1 MQNCCIKWEEVK
13 ITPTQLKKIVKDT
26 KEFLSGHPRKSLDEL
41 AEDKRNVI
49 IPDVRCQSWLV
60 NLSKFYAEMLRL
72 KRKAEAKIGILA
84 TGLNTYICT
93 QPIDGCETAC
103 VGGGELMFY
112 MPFVLSLKSDEVAF
126 VYGHELYHTYQNIP
140 ERMIAHIY
148 RTRKGELLPRAGN
161 GTISYREPTADSIMK
176 WYRNHHMLINMAADY
191 EDNYILQRVKL
202 VDEDFLTGGDK
213 ANPRFCYREE
223 YGKIPFE
230 KIYDEIEKQKAINRT
245 TEKKFKP
252 KKKDISDGPTILED
266 PHDGPTQPLP
276 PNGTDVPDKDNPLS
290 DIDNDKNGANGEGK
304 DQNQE
309 GQESKEGGKSGKDGD
324 QNQEG
329 MSSKEG
335 GEPGKDGDKGQ
346 EGMSSK
352 EGGEP
357 GKDGDNGQEGM
368 PGKDDGMSGKE
379 GGIPGKD
386 GDKDQEGIPGK
397 EGGMPSEEGSEPGK
411 DGDKDQEGI
420 PGKEGGEPGKEGE
433 PGSDINDAGGAGGD
447 TSNNRADAD
456 AGGDSSGK
464 AGSDNDMESAR
475 NLAKAID
482 EWTRRRTGVT
492 DWNGG
497 YFSGTITGSM
507 SSQQIERV
515 MRRISKVI
523 NTSATSKIVGVIAKA
538 CDTIVTGT
546 SKNGHWGAK
555 GHLWKKEVRPYNKES
570 KTDAHINLIYMFDNS
585 GSMGAPLICSLIDC
599 LTAVWREYEEVVE
612 KVVLIPMRSGFSK
625 SDRANTDVIIVRNI
639 NKMSSAKMAISM
651 VAGSDDMESFGTACA
666 ILRDP
671 KIIDPSEYNVFLN
684 MGDRAWADKNSVDN
698 VCSII
703 SNYCKQSGFDIHDM
717 FVSVLT
723 QLHTS
728 RSTVHSALD
737 SIFDK
742 WKVNT
747 IPMGFE
753 DIS

>member
-1 MQNCCIKWEEVK
+1 MQNCCIKWEDVK

-26 KEFLSGHPRKSLDEL
+26 KEFLSGNPRKSLDEL
-41 AEDKRNVI
+41 AEDKRNII

-60 NLSKFYAEMLRL
+60 NLSKFYSEMLRL
-72 KRKAEAKIGILA
+72 KRKAETKIGILA

-112 MPFVLSLKSDEVAF
+112 MPFILSLKSDEVAF

-148 RTRKGELLPRAGN
+148 RTRKEELLPRAKN
-161 GTISYREPTADSIMK
+161 GIPYSEPTADSIMK
-176 WYRNHHMLINMAADY
+176 WYRDHHTLINMAADY

-213 ANPRFCYREE
+213 AMPRFCYREE

-230 KIYDEIEKQKAINRT
+230 KIYDKIEKQKAINRD

-252 KKKDISDGPTILED
+252 KKKDISDGPVILED

-276 PNGTDVPDKDNPLS
+276 PNGTDVPDNDDPFS
-290 DIDNDKNGANGEGK
+290 DIDDDKNSANGEGK

-309 GQESKEGGKSGKDGD
+309 GQEGQEGREGDKSGKDGD
-324 QNQEG
+324 KSHEG
-329 MSSKEG
+329 MSGKEG
-335 GEPGKDGDKGQ
+335 GEPGKDGDK
-346 EGMSSK
+346 S
-352 EGGEP
+352 
-357 GKDGDNGQEGM
+357 QEGM
-368 PGKDDGMSGKE
+368 PGK
-379 GGIPGKD
+379 
-386 GDKDQEGIPGK
+386 
-397 EGGMPSEEGSEPGK
+397 EGGMS
-411 DGDKDQEGI
+411 D
-420 PGKEGGEPGKEGE
+420 KEGE
-433 PGSDINDAGGAGGD
+433 PSGDSNDTGSAGGD
-447 TSNNRADAD
+447 TSNRADAD

-464 AGSDNDMESAR
+464 SGSDNDMESAR

-507 SSQQIERV
+507 SSQQIERA

-523 NTSATSKIVGVIAKA
+523 NTNATSKIVGVIAKA

-612 KVVLIPMRSGFSK
+612 KVVIIPMRSGFSK

-639 NKMSSAKMAISM
+639 NKMSSAKAAISV
-651 VAGSDDMESFGTACA
+651 VAGSDDNESFGTACA

-684 MGDRAWADKNSVDN
+684 MGDRSWADGKSVDN
-698 VCSII
+698 VCNII

-723 QLHTS
+723 QL
-728 RSTVHSALD
+728 RSPRNTVRSALD

-747 IPMGFE
+747 IPMGIE

>member
-140 ERMIAHIY
+140 ERMITHIY
-148 RTRKGELLPRAGN
+148 RTRKSELLPRAGN

-276 PNGTDVPDKDNPLS
+276 PNGTDVPDKDDPLS

-309 GQESKEGGKSGKDGD
+309 GQESKEGGRSGKDGD

-335 GEPGKDGDKGQ
+335 GEPGKDGDKGH
-346 EGMSSK
+346 EGV
-352 EGGEP
+352 
-357 GKDGDNGQEGM
+357 
-368 PGKDDGMSGKE
+368 
-379 GGIPGKD
+379 
-386 GDKDQEGIPGK
+386 
-397 EGGMPSEEGSEPGK
+397 PS
-411 DGDKDQEGI
+411 
-420 PGKEGGEPGKEGE
+420 KEGGEPGKEGE
-433 PGSDINDAGGAGGD
+433 PGGDINDAGSAGGD

-684 MGDRAWADKNSVDN
+684 MGDRSWADGKSVDN

-747 IPMGFE
+747 IPMGLE

>member
-1 MQNCCIKWEEVK
+1 MQNCCIKWEDVK

-26 KEFLSGHPRKSLDEL
+26 KEFLSGNPRKSLDEL

-60 NLSKFYAEMLRL
+60 NPSKFYSEMLRL
-72 KRKAEAKIGILA
+72 KRKAESKIGILA

-112 MPFVLSLKSDEVAF
+112 MPFILSLKSDEVAF

-140 ERMIAHIY
+140 ERMITHIY
-148 RTRKGELLPRAGN
+148 RTRKGELLPRVEN
-161 GTISYREPTADSIMK
+161 DIRYREPTADSIMK
-176 WYRNHHMLINMAADY
+176 WYRDHHMLINMAADY

-213 ANPRFCYREE
+213 ANPRFCYKEE

-230 KIYDEIEKQKAINRT
+230 KIYDEIEKQEAINRV
-245 TEKKFKP
+245 TEKKFEP

-276 PNGTDVPDKDNPLS
+276 PNGTDVPDNDEPFS
-290 DIDNDKNGANGEGK
+290 DIDNDKNSANGEGK

-309 GQESKEGGKSGKDGD
+309 GQEGQEGKEGGKSGKDGD
-324 QNQEG
+324 EGQEG
-329 MSSKEG
+329 MPGKEGGMSGKEG

-346 EGMSSK
+346 EGMPSK

-357 GKDGDNGQEGM
+357 GKGGDKGQEGV
-368 PGKDDGMSGKE
+368 PSKE
-379 GGIPGKD
+379 GG
-386 GDKDQEGIPGK
+386 E
-397 EGGMPSEEGSEPGK
+397 PSKEGSEPG
-411 DGDKDQEGI
+411 G
-420 PGKEGGEPGKEGE
+420 
-433 PGSDINDAGGAGGD
+433 DINDAGSIGGD

-523 NTSATSKIVGVIAKA
+523 NTSATSKITGVIAKA

-546 SKNGHWGAK
+546 SKNGHWGAR

-585 GSMGAPLICSLIDC
+585 GSMGAPLICSLVDC

-612 KVVLIPMRSGFSK
+612 KVVIIPMRRGFSK
-625 SDRANTDVIIVRNI
+625 RDRANTDVIIVRNI
-639 NKMSSAKMAISM
+639 NKMSSAKMAIST
-651 VAGSDDMESFGTACA
+651 VAGTDDDESFGTACA

-684 MGDRAWADKNSVDN
+684 MGDRAWVDKKSVDN

-728 RSTVHSALD
+728 RSEIHSALD
-737 SIFDK
+737 PIFDK

-753 DIS
+753 DVS

>member
-1 MQNCCIKWEEVK
+1 MQNCCIKWEEAK
-13 ITPTQLKKIVKDT
+13 ITSTQLKKIVKDT
-26 KEFLSGHPRKSLDEL
+26 KEFLSGNPRKSLDEL
-41 AEDKRNVI
+41 AEDKRNII

-60 NLSKFYAEMLRL
+60 NLSKFYSEMLRL

-112 MPFVLSLKSDEVAF
+112 MPFILSLKSDEVAF

-140 ERMIAHIY
+140 ERMITHIY
-148 RTRKGELLPRAGN
+148 RTRKSELLPRAGN
-161 GTISYREPTADSIMK
+161 GAISYREPTADSVMK

-266 PHDGPTQPLP
+266 PHGGPTQPLP
-276 PNGTDVPDKDNPLS
+276 PNGTNAPNKDNPLS

-324 QNQEG
+324 
-329 MSSKEG
+329 
-335 GEPGKDGDKGQ
+335 KGQ

-357 GKDGDNGQEGM
+357 
-368 PGKDDGMSGKE
+368 S
-379 GGIPGKD
+379 KD
-386 GDKDQEGIPGK
+386 GDKGQESQEGIPGK
-397 EGGMPSEEGSEPGK
+397 EGGMPSEEGGEPGK
-411 DGDKDQEGI
+411 DGDKGQEGV
-420 PGKEGGEPGKEGE
+420 PSKEGGEPGKEGE
-433 PGSDINDAGGAGGD
+433 PGGDINDAGSAGGD
-447 TSNNRADAD
+447 TGNRADAD

-464 AGSDNDMESAR
+464 SGSDNDMESAR

-523 NTSATSKIVGVIAKA
+523 HTGATSKIVGVIA
-538 CDTIVTGT
+538 
-546 SKNGHWGAK
+546 
-555 GHLWKKEVRPYNKES
+555 
-570 KTDAHINLIYMFDNS
+570 
-585 GSMGAPLICSLIDC
+585 
-599 LTAVWREYEEVVE
+599 
-612 KVVLIPMRSGFSK
+612 
-625 SDRANTDVIIVRNI
+625 RA
-639 NKMSSAKMAISM
+639 
-651 VAGSDDMESFGTACA
+651 
-666 ILRDP
+666 
-671 KIIDPSEYNVFLN
+671 
-684 MGDRAWADKNSVDN
+684 
-698 VCSII
+698 
-703 SNYCKQSGFDIHDM
+703 
-717 FVSVLT
+717 
-723 QLHTS
+723 
-728 RSTVHSALD
+728 
-737 SIFDK
+737 
-742 WKVNT
+742 
-747 IPMGFE
+747 
-753 DIS
+753 

>member
-1 MQNCCIKWEEVK
+1 MQNCCIKWEDVK

-26 KEFLSGHPRKSLDEL
+26 KEFLSGNPRKSLDEF
-41 AEDKRNVI
+41 AEDKRNII

-60 NLSKFYAEMLRL
+60 NLSKFYSEMLRL

-112 MPFVLSLKSDEVAF
+112 MPFILSLKSDEVAF

-140 ERMIAHIY
+140 ERMIDHIY
-148 RTRKGELLPRAGN
+148 RTRKRELLPIAKN
-161 GTISYREPTADSIMK
+161 GLPYNEPTADSIVK

-245 TEKKFKP
+245 TEKKFNP

-276 PNGTDVPDKDNPLS
+276 PNGTDVPDNDDPFS
-290 DIDNDKNGANGEGK
+290 DIDGDKNGANGEGK

-309 GQESKEGGKSGKDGD
+309 GQEGKEGGKSGKDGD
-324 QNQEG
+324 KGQEG
-329 MSSKEG
+329 MPGKEGGMSGKEG

-346 EGMSSK
+346 EGMS
-352 EGGEP
+352 
-357 GKDGDNGQEGM
+357 
-368 PGKDDGMSGKE
+368 
-379 GGIPGKD
+379 
-386 GDKDQEGIPGK
+386 
-397 EGGMPSEEGSEPGK
+397 
-411 DGDKDQEGI
+411 
-420 PGKEGGEPGKEGE
+420 GKEGGEPGG
-433 PGSDINDAGGAGGD
+433 DINDVGNAGGD
-447 TSNNRADAD
+447 TSNRADAD

-464 AGSDNDMESAR
+464 SGGDNDMESAR

-482 EWTRRRTGVT
+482 EWARRRTGVT
-492 DWNGG
+492 DWDGG

-523 NTSATSKIVGVIAKA
+523 NTSSTSKITGVIAKA

-555 GHLWKKEVRPYNKES
+555 GHLWKKEVRPYNKER

-612 KVVLIPMRSGFSK
+612 KVVLIPMRRRFNSG
-625 SDRANTDVIIVRNI
+625 DRANTDVIIVRNI
-639 NKMSSAKMAISM
+639 NKMPSAKAAISI
-651 VAGSDDMESFGTACA
+651 VAGSDDSESFGTACA

-684 MGDRAWADKNSVDN
+684 MGDRAWADRESVDN

-753 DIS
+753 DVSIT

>member
-112 MPFVLSLKSDEVAF
+112 MPFILSLKSDEVAF

-148 RTRKGELLPRAGN
+148 RTRKRELLPRAGN
-161 GTISYREPTADSIMK
+161 GTISHSEPTADSIMK
-176 WYRNHHMLINMAADY
+176 WYRDHHTLINMAADY

-213 ANPRFCYREE
+213 AMPRFCYREE

-230 KIYDEIEKQKAINRT
+230 KIYDEIEKQKAINRV

-335 GEPGKDGDKGQ
+335 GEPGKDGDKGH
-346 EGMSSK
+346 EGV
-352 EGGEP
+352 
-357 GKDGDNGQEGM
+357 
-368 PGKDDGMSGKE
+368 
-379 GGIPGKD
+379 
-386 GDKDQEGIPGK
+386 
-397 EGGMPSEEGSEPGK
+397 PS
-411 DGDKDQEGI
+411 
-420 PGKEGGEPGKEGE
+420 KEGGEPGKEGE
-433 PGSDINDAGGAGGD
+433 PGGDINDAGSAGGD

-497 YFSGTITGSM
+497 YFSGTITGNM

-684 MGDRAWADKNSVDN
+684 MGDRAWADKTSVDN

>member
-1 MQNCCIKWEEVK
+1 MQNCCIKWEDVK

-26 KEFLSGHPRKSLDEL
+26 KEFLSGNPRKSLDEL
-41 AEDKRNVI
+41 AEDKRNII

-60 NLSKFYAEMLRL
+60 NLSKFYSEMLRL
-72 KRKAEAKIGILA
+72 KRKAETKIGILA

-93 QPIDGCETAC
+93 QPIGGCETAC

-112 MPFVLSLKSDEVAF
+112 MPFILSLKSDEVAF

-148 RTRKGELLPRAGN
+148 RTRKRELLPSAKN
-161 GTISYREPTADSIMK
+161 GISYREPTADSIMK
-176 WYRNHHMLINMAADY
+176 WYRDHHTLINMAADY

-213 ANPRFCYREE
+213 AKPRFCYREE

-230 KIYDEIEKQKAINRT
+230 KIYDEIESQKAINRV

-252 KKKDISDGPTILED
+252 KKKDISDGPVILED
-266 PHDGPTQPLP
+266 PHDGPTSPLP
-276 PNGTDVPDKDNPLS
+276 PNGTDTPDNDNPFS
-290 DIDNDKNGANGEGK
+290 DIDDDKNSANGEGK

-309 GQESKEGGKSGKDGD
+309 GQEGQEGMPGKEGSKSGKEGD
-324 QNQEG
+324 KGQEG
-329 MSSKEG
+329 MPGKEG
-335 GEPGKDGDKGQ
+335 GEPGKDSDKSQEGIPGKEGGESGKDGDKGQ
-346 EGMSSK
+346 EGMPGKDGDKSGK

-357 GKDGDNGQEGM
+357 
-368 PGKDDGMSGKE
+368 S
-379 GGIPGKD
+379 KD
-386 GDKDQEGIPGK
+386 GDKDQEGIP
-397 EGGMPSEEGSEPGK
+397 S
-411 DGDKDQEGI
+411 
-420 PGKEGGEPGKEGE
+420 KEGGEPGKEGE
-433 PGSDINDAGGAGGD
+433 PGDSNDVGSAGGD
-447 TSNNRADAD
+447 TSNRADAD

-464 AGSDNDMESAR
+464 PGSDNDIESAR

-555 GHLWKKEVRPYNKES
+555 GHLWKKEVRPYNKEH
-570 KTDAHINLIYMFDNS
+570 KTDARINLIYMFDNS

-612 KVVLIPMRSGFSK
+612 KVVLIPMRSEFSK

-639 NKMSSAKMAISM
+639 NKMSSAKAAIST
-651 VAGSDDMESFGTACA
+651 VAGSDDNESFGTACA

-684 MGDRAWADKNSVDN
+684 MGDRAWADGKSVDN
-698 VCSII
+698 ICSTI

-723 QLHTS
+723 QLHS
-728 RSTVHSALD
+728 PRSTVHSALD
-737 SIFDK
+737 PIFDK

-747 IPMGFE
+747 IPMGLE

>member
-1 MQNCCIKWEEVK
+1 MQNCCIKWEEAK

-93 QPIDGCETAC
+93 QPINGCETAC

-112 MPFVLSLKSDEVAF
+112 MPFILSLKSDEVAF

-140 ERMIAHIY
+140 ERMITHIY
-148 RTRKGELLPRAGN
+148 RTRKSELLSRAEN
-161 GTISYREPTADSIMK
+161 GMISYREPTAASITK
-176 WYRNHHMLINMAADY
+176 WYRDHHMLINMAADY

-276 PNGTDVPDKDNPLS
+276 PNGTEVPDKDNPSS
-290 DIDNDKNGANGEGK
+290 DIDNDKNGTNGEGK

-324 QNQEG
+324 KGQEG
-329 MSSKEG
+329 MPGKEG
-335 GEPGKDGDKGQ
+335 GEPGKDGDQNQ
-346 EGMSSK
+346 ES
-352 EGGEP
+352 
-357 GKDGDNGQEGM
+357 QEGM
-368 PGKDDGMSGKE
+368 PGEE
-379 GGIPGKD
+379 GG
-386 GDKDQEGIPGK
+386 EPGK
-397 EGGMPSEEGSEPGK
+397 EGGMPSEEGGKPGK
-411 DGDKDQEGI
+411 DGDKGQEGVPSKEGGK
-420 PGKEGGEPGKEGE
+420 PGKEGGEPGG
-433 PGSDINDAGGAGGD
+433 DINDAGSVGGD

-570 KTDAHINLIYMFDNS
+570 KTDARINLIYMFDNS

-599 LTAVWREYEEVVE
+599 LTAVWREYEDVVE

-639 NKMSSAKMAISM
+639 NKMPSAKAAISM

-728 RSTVHSALD
+728 RREVHSALD
-737 SIFDK
+737 SVFDK

-753 DIS
+753 DVS

>member
-140 ERMIAHIY
+140 ERMITHIY
-148 RTRKGELLPRAGN
+148 RTRKSELLPRAGN

-276 PNGTDVPDKDNPLS
+276 PNGTDVPDKDDPLS

-309 GQESKEGGKSGKDGD
+309 GQESKEGGRSGKDGD

-335 GEPGKDGDKGQ
+335 GEPGK
-346 EGMSSK
+346 
-352 EGGEP
+352 
-357 GKDGDNGQEGM
+357 
-368 PGKDDGMSGKE
+368 
-379 GGIPGKD
+379 
-386 GDKDQEGIPGK
+386 
-397 EGGMPSEEGSEPGK
+397 
-411 DGDKDQEGI
+411 
-420 PGKEGGEPGKEGE
+420 EGE
-433 PGSDINDAGGAGGD
+433 PGGDINDAGSAGGD

-612 KVVLIPMRSGFSK
+612 KVVIIPMRSGFSK

-684 MGDRAWADKNSVDN
+684 MGDRSWADGKSVDN

-747 IPMGFE
+747 IPMGLE

>member
-140 ERMIAHIY
+140 ERMITHIY
-148 RTRKGELLPRAGN
+148 RTRKSELLPRAGN

-176 WYRNHHMLINMAADY
+176 WYRDHHMLINIAADY

-213 ANPRFCYREE
+213 ANPRFCYRED

-335 GEPGKDGDKGQ
+335 GEPGK
-346 EGMSSK
+346 
-352 EGGEP
+352 
-357 GKDGDNGQEGM
+357 
-368 PGKDDGMSGKE
+368 
-379 GGIPGKD
+379 
-386 GDKDQEGIPGK
+386 
-397 EGGMPSEEGSEPGK
+397 
-411 DGDKDQEGI
+411 
-420 PGKEGGEPGKEGE
+420 EGE
-433 PGSDINDAGGAGGD
+433 PGGDINDAGSAGGD

-482 EWTRRRTGVT
+482 ERTRRRTGVT

-684 MGDRAWADKNSVDN
+684 MGDRAWADKTSVDN

>member
-1 MQNCCIKWEEVK
+1 MQNCCIKWEDVK

-26 KEFLSGHPRKSLDEL
+26 KEFLSGNPRKSLDEL
-41 AEDKRNVI
+41 AEDKRNII

-60 NLSKFYAEMLRL
+60 NLSKFYSEMLRL
-72 KRKAEAKIGILA
+72 KRKAETKIGILA

-112 MPFVLSLKSDEVAF
+112 MPFILSLKSDEVAF

-148 RTRKGELLPRAGN
+148 RTRKEELLPRAKN
-161 GTISYREPTADSIMK
+161 GIPYSEPTADSIMK
-176 WYRNHHMLINMAADY
+176 WYRDHHTLINMAADY

-213 ANPRFCYREE
+213 AMPRFCYREE

-230 KIYDEIEKQKAINRT
+230 KIYDKIEKQKAINRD

-252 KKKDISDGPTILED
+252 KKKDISDGPVILED
-266 PHDGPTQPLP
+266 PHDGPTPPLP
-276 PNGTDVPDKDNPLS
+276 PNGTDVPDNDDPFS
-290 DIDNDKNGANGEGK
+290 DIDDDKNSANGEGK

-309 GQESKEGGKSGKDGD
+309 GQEGQEGREGDKSGKDGD
-324 QNQEG
+324 KSHEG
-329 MSSKEG
+329 MSGKEG
-335 GEPGKDGDKGQ
+335 GEPGKDGDK
-346 EGMSSK
+346 S
-352 EGGEP
+352 
-357 GKDGDNGQEGM
+357 QEGM
-368 PGKDDGMSGKE
+368 PGK
-379 GGIPGKD
+379 
-386 GDKDQEGIPGK
+386 
-397 EGGMPSEEGSEPGK
+397 EGGMS
-411 DGDKDQEGI
+411 D
-420 PGKEGGEPGKEGE
+420 KEGE
-433 PGSDINDAGGAGGD
+433 PSGDSNDTGSAGGD
-447 TSNNRADAD
+447 TSNRADAD

-464 AGSDNDMESAR
+464 SGSDNDMESAR

-612 KVVLIPMRSGFSK
+612 KVVIIPMRSGFSK

-639 NKMSSAKMAISM
+639 NKMSSAKAAISV
-651 VAGSDDMESFGTACA
+651 VAGSDDNESFGTACA

-684 MGDRAWADKNSVDN
+684 MGDRSWADGKSVDN
-698 VCSII
+698 VCNII

-723 QLHTS
+723 QL
-728 RSTVHSALD
+728 RSPRNTVRSALD

-747 IPMGFE
+747 IPMGIE

>member
-1 MQNCCIKWEEVK
+1 MQNCCIKWEDAK
-13 ITPTQLKKIVKDT
+13 ITPAQLKKIVKDT
-26 KEFLSGHPRKSLDEL
+26 KEFLSGNPRKSLDEL

-112 MPFVLSLKSDEVAF
+112 MPFILSLKSDEVAF

-140 ERMIAHIY
+140 ERMITHIY
-148 RTRKGELLPRAGN
+148 RTRKSELLPRVEN
-161 GTISYREPTADSIMK
+161 GAISHREPTADSIMK
-176 WYRNHHMLINMAADY
+176 WYRDHHMLINMAADY

-266 PHDGPTQPLP
+266 PHDGPTQSLP
-276 PNGTDVPDKDNPLS
+276 PNSTDVPDNDDPFS
-290 DIDNDKNGANGEGK
+290 DIDDDKNGANGEGK

-309 GQESKEGGKSGKDGD
+309 GQEGKEGGKSGKDGD
-324 QNQEG
+324 E
-329 MSSKEG
+329 
-335 GEPGKDGDKGQ
+335 GQ
-346 EGMSSK
+346 EGM
-352 EGGEP
+352 
-357 GKDGDNGQEGM
+357 
-368 PGKDDGMSGKE
+368 
-379 GGIPGKD
+379 
-386 GDKDQEGIPGK
+386 
-397 EGGMPSEEGSEPGK
+397 
-411 DGDKDQEGI
+411 

-433 PGSDINDAGGAGGD
+433 PGGDINDAGSAGGD

-523 NTSATSKIVGVIAKA
+523 NTGATSKIVGVIAKA

-570 KTDAHINLIYMFDNS
+570 KTDARINLIYMFDNS

-612 KVVLIPMRSGFSK
+612 KVVLIPMRRGFSK
-625 SDRANTDVIIVRNI
+625 RDRANTDVIIVRNI
-639 NKMSSAKMAISM
+639 NKISSAKMAIST
-651 VAGSDDMESFGTACA
+651 VAGTDDDESFGTACA

-684 MGDRAWADKNSVDN
+684 MGDRAWADKKSVDN

-728 RSTVHSALD
+728 RKDVYSALD
-737 SIFDK
+737 SVFDK

-753 DIS
+753 DVS

>member
-1 MQNCCIKWEEVK
+1 MQNCCIKWEDVK

-26 KEFLSGHPRKSLDEL
+26 KEFLSGNPRKSLDEL

-60 NLSKFYAEMLRL
+60 NLSKFYSEMLRL
-72 KRKAEAKIGILA
+72 KRKAESKIGILA

-112 MPFVLSLKSDEVAF
+112 MPFILSLKSDEVAF

-140 ERMIAHIY
+140 ERMITHIY
-148 RTRKGELLPRAGN
+148 RTRKGELLPRVEN
-161 GTISYREPTADSIMK
+161 DIRYREPTADSIMK

-230 KIYDEIEKQKAINRT
+230 KIYDEIEKQEAINRA
-245 TEKKFKP
+245 TEKKFEP

-266 PHDGPTQPLP
+266 PHDGSTQPLP
-276 PNGTDVPDKDNPLS
+276 PNGTDVPDNDEPFS
-290 DIDNDKNGANGEGK
+290 DIDNDKNSANGEGK

-309 GQESKEGGKSGKDGD
+309 GQEGQEGKEGGKSGKDGD
-324 QNQEG
+324 EGQEG
-329 MSSKEG
+329 MPGKEGGMSGKEG
-335 GEPGKDGDKGQ
+335 GEPGKDGGKGQ
-346 EGMSSK
+346 EGVLS
-352 EGGEP
+352 
-357 GKDGDNGQEGM
+357 
-368 PGKDDGMSGKE
+368 
-379 GGIPGKD
+379 
-386 GDKDQEGIPGK
+386 
-397 EGGMPSEEGSEPGK
+397 
-411 DGDKDQEGI
+411 
-420 PGKEGGEPGKEGE
+420 KEGGEPGKEGGE
-433 PGSDINDAGGAGGD
+433 PGGDINDAGSTGGD
-447 TSNNRADAD
+447 TGNRADAD

-482 EWTRRRTGVT
+482 EWARRRTGVT

-515 MRRISKVI
+515 MRRISKAI
-523 NTSATSKIVGVIAKA
+523 NTSATSKITGVIAKA

-546 SKNGHWGAK
+546 SKNGHWGAR

-570 KTDAHINLIYMFDNS
+570 KTDARINLIYMFDNS

-612 KVVLIPMRSGFSK
+612 KVVIIPMRRGFSNR
-625 SDRANTDVIIVRNI
+625 DRANTDVIIVRNI
-639 NKMSSAKMAISM
+639 NKMSSAKMAIST
-651 VAGSDDMESFGTACA
+651 VAGTDDDESFGTACA

-684 MGDRAWADKNSVDN
+684 MGDRAWVDKKSVDN

-723 QLHTS
+723 QLRTS
-728 RSTVHSALD
+728 RREVHSALD
-737 SIFDK
+737 SVFDK
-742 WKVNT
+742 WRVNT
-747 IPMGFE
+747 IPMGLE
-753 DIS
+753 DVS

>member
-140 ERMIAHIY
+140 ERMITHIY
-148 RTRKGELLPRAGN
+148 RTRKSELLPRAGN

-176 WYRNHHMLINMAADY
+176 WYRDHHMLINIAADY

-213 ANPRFCYREE
+213 ANPRFCYRED

-335 GEPGKDGDKGQ
+335 GEPGK
-346 EGMSSK
+346 
-352 EGGEP
+352 
-357 GKDGDNGQEGM
+357 
-368 PGKDDGMSGKE
+368 
-379 GGIPGKD
+379 
-386 GDKDQEGIPGK
+386 
-397 EGGMPSEEGSEPGK
+397 
-411 DGDKDQEGI
+411 
-420 PGKEGGEPGKEGE
+420 EGE
-433 PGSDINDAGGAGGD
+433 PGGDINDAGSAGGD

-684 MGDRAWADKNSVDN
+684 MGDRAWADKTSVDN

>member
-26 KEFLSGHPRKSLDEL
+26 KEFLSGNPRKSLDEL
-41 AEDKRNVI
+41 AEDKRNII

-60 NLSKFYAEMLRL
+60 NLSKFYSEMLRL
-72 KRKAEAKIGILA
+72 KRKAETKIGILA

-93 QPIDGCETAC
+93 QPIGGCETAC

-112 MPFVLSLKSDEVAF
+112 MPFILSLKSDEVAF

-148 RTRKGELLPRAGN
+148 RTRKSELLPSAKN
-161 GTISYREPTADSIMK
+161 GISYREPTADSITK
-176 WYRNHHMLINMAADY
+176 WYREHHTLINMAADY

-213 ANPRFCYREE
+213 AMPRFCYREE

-230 KIYDEIEKQKAINRT
+230 KIYDEIEKQKAINRV

-276 PNGTDVPDKDNPLS
+276 PNGTDTPDNDNPFS
-290 DIDNDKNGANGEGK
+290 DIDDDKNSANGEGK

-309 GQESKEGGKSGKDGD
+309 GQEGKEGGKSGKEGD

-329 MSSKEG
+329 QEGKSGKEG

-346 EGMSSK
+346 EGM
-352 EGGEP
+352 P
-357 GKDGDNGQEGM
+357 GKDGDKGQEGMPGKEGGELGKDGDKGQEGM
-368 PGKDDGMSGKE
+368 PGKDGDKGQE
-379 GGIPGKD
+379 GVPGKD
-386 GDKDQEGIPGK
+386 GDKGQEGMPSK
-397 EGGMPSEEGSEPGK
+397 EGGEPS
-411 DGDKDQEGI
+411 
-420 PGKEGGEPGKEGE
+420 KEGGEPGD
-433 PGSDINDAGGAGGD
+433 SNDAGSAGGD
-447 TSNNRADAD
+447 TSNRADAD

-464 AGSDNDMESAR
+464 SGSDNDMESAR

-482 EWTRRRTGVT
+482 EWARRRTGVT

-555 GHLWKKEVRPYNKES
+555 GHLWKKEVRPYNKEH
-570 KTDAHINLIYMFDNS
+570 KTDARINLIYMFDNS

-639 NKMSSAKMAISM
+639 NKMSSAKAAISV
-651 VAGSDDMESFGTACA
+651 VAGSDDNESFGTACA

-684 MGDRAWADKNSVDN
+684 MGDRAWADGKSVDN

-723 QLHTS
+723 QLHS
-728 RSTVHSALD
+728 PRSTVHSALD
-737 SIFDK
+737 PIFDK

-747 IPMGFE
+747 IPMGLE

>member
-1 MQNCCIKWEEVK
+1 MQNCCIKWEDVK
-13 ITPTQLKKIVKDT
+13 ITPIQLKKIVKDT
-26 KEFLSGHPRKSLDEL
+26 KEFLSGNPRKSLDEL
-41 AEDKRNVI
+41 AEDKRNII

-60 NLSKFYAEMLRL
+60 NLSKFYSEMLRL
-72 KRKAEAKIGILA
+72 KRKAESKIGILA

-112 MPFVLSLKSDEVAF
+112 MPFILSLKSDEVAF

-140 ERMIAHIY
+140 ERMITHIY
-148 RTRKGELLPRAGN
+148 RTRKGELLPRVEN
-161 GTISYREPTADSIMK
+161 DIRYREPTADSIMK
-176 WYRNHHMLINMAADY
+176 WYRDHHMLINMAADY

-230 KIYDEIEKQKAINRT
+230 KIYDEIEKQEAINRA

-276 PNGTDVPDKDNPLS
+276 PNGTDVPDNDDPFS
-290 DIDNDKNGANGEGK
+290 DIDDDKNGANGEGK

-309 GQESKEGGKSGKDGD
+309 GQEGQEGKEGGKSGKDGD
-324 QNQEG
+324 EGQEGMPGKEGGMSGKDGDEGQEG
-329 MSSKEG
+329 MSGKEG
-335 GEPGKDGDKGQ
+335 GEPGKDGDEGQ
-346 EGMSSK
+346 ESMS
-352 EGGEP
+352 
-357 GKDGDNGQEGM
+357 
-368 PGKDDGMSGKE
+368 
-379 GGIPGKD
+379 
-386 GDKDQEGIPGK
+386 
-397 EGGMPSEEGSEPGK
+397 
-411 DGDKDQEGI
+411 
-420 PGKEGGEPGKEGE
+420 GKEGGEPGKEGE
-433 PGSDINDAGGAGGD
+433 PSGDINDAGSAGGD

-464 AGSDNDMESAR
+464 SGSDNDMESAR

-523 NTSATSKIVGVIAKA
+523 NTSATSKITGVIAKA

-546 SKNGHWGAK
+546 SKNGHWGAR

-570 KTDAHINLIYMFDNS
+570 KTDARINLIYMFDNS

-612 KVVLIPMRSGFSK
+612 KVVIIPMRRGFSNR
-625 SDRANTDVIIVRNI
+625 DRANTDVIIVRNI
-639 NKMSSAKMAISM
+639 NKMSSAKMAIST
-651 VAGSDDMESFGTACA
+651 VAGTDDDESFGTACA

-684 MGDRAWADKNSVDN
+684 MGDRAWVDKKSVDN

-728 RSTVHSALD
+728 RRNVYSALD

-753 DIS
+753 DVS

>member
-140 ERMIAHIY
+140 ERMITHIY
-148 RTRKGELLPRAGN
+148 RTRKSELLPRAGN

-213 ANPRFCYREE
+213 TNPRFCYREE

-230 KIYDEIEKQKAINRT
+230 KIYDEIEKQKAMNRT

-309 GQESKEGGKSGKDGD
+309 GQE
-324 QNQEG
+324 
-329 MSSKEG
+329 
-335 GEPGKDGDKGQ
+335 
-346 EGMSSK
+346 
-352 EGGEP
+352 
-357 GKDGDNGQEGM
+357 
-368 PGKDDGMSGKE
+368 GMSGKE
-379 GGIPGKD
+379 GGKSGKD

-397 EGGMPSEEGSEPGK
+397 EGGMPSEEGGEPGK
-411 DGDKDQEGI
+411 DGDKGHEGV
-420 PGKEGGEPGKEGE
+420 PSKEGGEPGKEGE
-433 PGSDINDAGGAGGD
+433 PGGDINDAGSAGGD

-684 MGDRAWADKNSVDN
+684 MGDRAWADKMSVDN

-737 SIFDK
+737 TIFDK

>member
-1 MQNCCIKWEEVK
+1 MQNCCIKWEDVK
-13 ITPTQLKKIVKDT
+13 ITPIQLKKIVKDT
-26 KEFLSGHPRKSLDEL
+26 KEFLSGNPRKSLDEL
-41 AEDKRNVI
+41 AEDKRNII

-60 NLSKFYAEMLRL
+60 NLSKFYSEMLRL
-72 KRKAEAKIGILA
+72 KRKAESKIGILA

-112 MPFVLSLKSDEVAF
+112 MPFILSLKSDEVAF

-140 ERMIAHIY
+140 ERMITHIY
-148 RTRKGELLPRAGN
+148 RTRKRELLPLAKN
-161 GTISYREPTADSIMK
+161 GLPYNEPTADSIMK
-176 WYRNHHMLINMAADY
+176 WYRNHHILINMAADY

-230 KIYDEIEKQKAINRT
+230 KIYDKIEEQKAINRV
-245 TEKKFKP
+245 TEKKYEP

-276 PNGTDVPDKDNPLS
+276 PNGTDVPDNDDPFS
-290 DIDNDKNGANGEGK
+290 DIDDDKNGANGEGK

-309 GQESKEGGKSGKDGD
+309 GQEGQEGKEGGKSGKDGD
-324 QNQEG
+324 KGQEG
-329 MSSKEG
+329 MSGKEGGMAGKEG

-346 EGMSSK
+346 EGMS
-352 EGGEP
+352 
-357 GKDGDNGQEGM
+357 
-368 PGKDDGMSGKE
+368 
-379 GGIPGKD
+379 
-386 GDKDQEGIPGK
+386 
-397 EGGMPSEEGSEPGK
+397 
-411 DGDKDQEGI
+411 
-420 PGKEGGEPGKEGE
+420 GKEGGEPGGDSNDV
-433 PGSDINDAGGAGGD
+433 GSAGGD
-447 TSNNRADAD
+447 TSNRADAD

-464 AGSDNDMESAR
+464 SGSDNDMESAR

-523 NTSATSKIVGVIAKA
+523 NTSATSKITGVIAKA

-546 SKNGHWGAK
+546 SKNGHWGAR

-612 KVVLIPMRSGFSK
+612 KVVLIPMRRRFNSG
-625 SDRANTDVIIVRNI
+625 DRANTDVIIVRNI
-639 NKMSSAKMAISM
+639 NKMSSAKAAISV
-651 VAGSDDMESFGTACA
+651 VAGSDDSESFGTACA

-684 MGDRAWADKNSVDN
+684 MGDRAWADRESVDN

-728 RSTVHSALD
+728 RREVHSALD

-753 DIS
+753 DVS

>member
-93 QPIDGCETAC
+93 QPINGCETAC

-112 MPFVLSLKSDEVAF
+112 MPFILSLKSDEVAF

-140 ERMIAHIY
+140 ERMITHIY
-148 RTRKGELLPRAGN
+148 RTRKSELLSRAEN
-161 GTISYREPTADSIMK
+161 GMISYREPTAASITK
-176 WYRNHHMLINMAADY
+176 WYRDHHMLINMAADY

-276 PNGTDVPDKDNPLS
+276 PNGTEVPDKDNPSS
-290 DIDNDKNGANGEGK
+290 DIDNDKNGTNGEGK

-324 QNQEG
+324 KGQEG
-329 MSSKEG
+329 MPGKEG
-335 GEPGKDGDKGQ
+335 GEPGKDGDQNQ
-346 EGMSSK
+346 ES
-352 EGGEP
+352 
-357 GKDGDNGQEGM
+357 QEGM
-368 PGKDDGMSGKE
+368 PGEE
-379 GGIPGKD
+379 GG
-386 GDKDQEGIPGK
+386 EPGK
-397 EGGMPSEEGSEPGK
+397 EGGMPSEEGGKPGK
-411 DGDKDQEGI
+411 DGDKGQEGVPSKEGGK
-420 PGKEGGEPGKEGE
+420 PGKEGGEPGG
-433 PGSDINDAGGAGGD
+433 DINDAGSVGGD

-570 KTDAHINLIYMFDNS
+570 KTDARINLIYMFDNS

-599 LTAVWREYEEVVE
+599 LTAVWREYEDVVE

-639 NKMSSAKMAISM
+639 SKMSSAKAAISM

-728 RSTVHSALD
+728 RREVHSALD
-737 SIFDK
+737 SVFDK

-753 DIS
+753 DVS

>member
-140 ERMIAHIY
+140 ERMITHIY
-148 RTRKGELLPRAGN
+148 RTRKSELLPRAGN

-213 ANPRFCYREE
+213 TNPRFCYREE

-230 KIYDEIEKQKAINRT
+230 KIYDEIEKQKAMNRT

-309 GQESKEGGKSGKDGD
+309 GQE
-324 QNQEG
+324 
-329 MSSKEG
+329 
-335 GEPGKDGDKGQ
+335 
-346 EGMSSK
+346 
-352 EGGEP
+352 
-357 GKDGDNGQEGM
+357 
-368 PGKDDGMSGKE
+368 GMSGKE
-379 GGIPGKD
+379 GGKSGKD

-397 EGGMPSEEGSEPGK
+397 EGGMPSEEGGEPGK
-411 DGDKDQEGI
+411 DGDKGHEGV
-420 PGKEGGEPGKEGE
+420 PSKEGGEPGKEGE
-433 PGSDINDAGGAGGD
+433 PGGDINDAGSAGGD

-684 MGDRAWADKNSVDN
+684 MGDRAWADKMSVDN

-723 QLHTS
+723 QLQS
-728 RSTVHSALD
+728 PRSTVHSALD
-737 SIFDK
+737 TIFDK

>member
-140 ERMIAHIY
+140 ERMITHIY
-148 RTRKGELLPRAGN
+148 RTRKSELLPRAGN

-213 ANPRFCYREE
+213 ANPRFCYRED

-230 KIYDEIEKQKAINRT
+230 KIYDEIEKQEAINRT

-335 GEPGKDGDKGQ
+335 GEPGK
-346 EGMSSK
+346 
-352 EGGEP
+352 
-357 GKDGDNGQEGM
+357 
-368 PGKDDGMSGKE
+368 
-379 GGIPGKD
+379 
-386 GDKDQEGIPGK
+386 
-397 EGGMPSEEGSEPGK
+397 
-411 DGDKDQEGI
+411 
-420 PGKEGGEPGKEGE
+420 EGE
-433 PGSDINDAGGAGGD
+433 PGGDINDAGSAGGD

-523 NTSATSKIVGVIAKA
+523 NTSATSKVVGVIAKA

-684 MGDRAWADKNSVDN
+684 MGDRAWADKASVDN

-717 FVSVLT
+717 FISVLT

>member
-1 MQNCCIKWEEVK
+1 MQNCCIKWEEAK
-13 ITPTQLKKIVKDT
+13 ITPAQLKKIVKDT
-26 KEFLSGHPRKSLDEL
+26 KEFLSGNPRKSLDEL

-60 NLSKFYAEMLRL
+60 NLSKFYSEMLRL

-93 QPIDGCETAC
+93 QPIGGCETAC

-140 ERMIAHIY
+140 ERMITHIY
-148 RTRKGELLPRAGN
+148 RTRKRELLPRDKN
-161 GTISYREPTADSIMK
+161 GTSYSEPTADSIMK
-176 WYRNHHMLINMAADY
+176 WYRDHHMLINMAADY

-223 YGKIPFE
+223 YGKTPFE

-324 QNQEG
+324 
-329 MSSKEG
+329 
-335 GEPGKDGDKGQ
+335 
-346 EGMSSK
+346 
-352 EGGEP
+352 
-357 GKDGDNGQEGM
+357 
-368 PGKDDGMSGKE
+368 
-379 GGIPGKD
+379 
-386 GDKDQEGIPGK
+386 KDQEGIPGK

-411 DGDKDQEGI
+411 DGDKGHEGV
-420 PGKEGGEPGKEGE
+420 PSKEGGEPGKEGE
-433 PGSDINDAGGAGGD
+433 PGGDINDAGSAGGD

-639 NKMSSAKMAISM
+639 NKMSSAKAAISM
-651 VAGSDDMESFGTACA
+651 VAGSDDNESFGTACA

-684 MGDRAWADKNSVDN
+684 MGDRAWADKISVDN

>member
-1 MQNCCIKWEEVK
+1 MQNCCIKWEEAK

-26 KEFLSGHPRKSLDEL
+26 KEFLSGNPRKSLDEL
-41 AEDKRNVI
+41 AEDKRNII

-60 NLSKFYAEMLRL
+60 NLSKFYSEMLRL

-93 QPIDGCETAC
+93 QPIGGCETAC

-148 RTRKGELLPRAGN
+148 RTRKRELLPRDKN
-161 GTISYREPTADSIMK
+161 GTSYSEPTADSIMK
-176 WYRNHHMLINMAADY
+176 WYRDHHTLINMAADY

-324 QNQEG
+324 
-329 MSSKEG
+329 
-335 GEPGKDGDKGQ
+335 
-346 EGMSSK
+346 
-352 EGGEP
+352 
-357 GKDGDNGQEGM
+357 NGQEGM
-368 PGKDDGMSGKE
+368 
-379 GGIPGKD
+379 
-386 GDKDQEGIPGK
+386 PGK

-411 DGDKDQEGI
+411 DGDKGHEGV
-420 PGKEGGEPGKEGE
+420 PSKEGGEPGKEGE
-433 PGSDINDAGGAGGD
+433 PGGDINDAGSVGDD

-464 AGSDNDMESAR
+464 SGSDNDMESAR

-555 GHLWKKEVRPYNKES
+555 GHLWKKEVRPYNKEH
-570 KTDAHINLIYMFDNS
+570 KTDARINLIYMFDNS

-639 NKMSSAKMAISM
+639 NKMSSAKAAISM
-651 VAGSDDMESFGTACA
+651 VAGSDDNESFGTACA

-684 MGDRAWADKNSVDN
+684 MGDRAWMDKKSVDN

-723 QLHTS
+723 QLHS
-728 RSTVHSALD
+728 PRSTVYSALD

>member
-13 ITPTQLKKIVKDT
+13 ITPAQLKKIVKDT
-26 KEFLSGHPRKSLDEL
+26 KEFLSGNPRKSLDEL
-41 AEDKRNVI
+41 AEDKRNII

-60 NLSKFYAEMLRL
+60 NLSKFYSEMLRL

-93 QPIDGCETAC
+93 QPIGGCETAC

-112 MPFVLSLKSDEVAF
+112 MPFILSLKSDEVAF

-148 RTRKGELLPRAGN
+148 RTRRSELLPRAKN
-161 GTISYREPTADSIMK
+161 GTSYSEPTADSIMK
-176 WYRNHHMLINMAADY
+176 WYRDHHTLINMAADY

-213 ANPRFCYREE
+213 TMPRFCYREE

-230 KIYDEIEKQKAINRT
+230 KIYDEIEKQKAINRV

-252 KKKDISDGPTILED
+252 KKKDISDGPVILED
-266 PHDGPTQPLP
+266 PHDGPTPPLP
-276 PNGTDVPDKDNPLS
+276 PNSTDVPDNDDPFS
-290 DIDNDKNGANGEGK
+290 DIDGDKNGANGEGK

-309 GQESKEGGKSGKDGD
+309 GQES
-324 QNQEG
+324 QED
-329 MSSKEG
+329 KEG

-346 EGMSSK
+346 EDMPGK

-357 GKDGDNGQEGM
+357 GKDGDKSQEGM
-368 PGKDDGMSGKE
+368 PS
-379 GGIPGKD
+379 
-386 GDKDQEGIPGK
+386 
-397 EGGMPSEEGSEPGK
+397 
-411 DGDKDQEGI
+411 
-420 PGKEGGEPGKEGE
+420 KEGGEPGKEGE
-433 PGSDINDAGGAGGD
+433 PDGDSNDTGSAGGD
-447 TSNNRADAD
+447 ISNRADAD

-464 AGSDNDMESAR
+464 SGSDNDMESAR

-523 NTSATSKIVGVIAKA
+523 NTSATSKITGVIAKA

-555 GHLWKKEVRPYNKES
+555 GHLWKKEVRPYNKEH
-570 KTDAHINLIYMFDNS
+570 KTDARINLIYMFDNS

-599 LTAVWREYEEVVE
+599 LTAVWREYEEVIE
-612 KVVLIPMRSGFSK
+612 KVVIIPMRSGFSK

-639 NKMSSAKMAISM
+639 NKMSSAKAAISV
-651 VAGSDDMESFGTACA
+651 VAGSDDNESFGTACA

-684 MGDRAWADKNSVDN
+684 MGDRAWADGKSVDN

-723 QLHTS
+723 QLHS
-728 RSTVHSALD
+728 PRSTVHSALD

-747 IPMGFE
+747 IPMGIE

>member
-1 MQNCCIKWEEVK
+1 MQNCCIKWEDVK

-26 KEFLSGHPRKSLDEL
+26 KEFLSGNPRKSLDEL
-41 AEDKRNVI
+41 AEDKRNII

-60 NLSKFYAEMLRL
+60 NLSKFYSEMLRL

-93 QPIDGCETAC
+93 QPIGGCETAC

-112 MPFVLSLKSDEVAF
+112 MPFILSLKSDEVAF

-148 RTRKGELLPRAGN
+148 RTRKSELLPIAKN
-161 GTISYREPTADSIMK
+161 GMSYSEPTADSIMK
-176 WYRNHHMLINMAADY
+176 WYRNHHTLINMAADY

-230 KIYDEIEKQKAINRT
+230 KIYDEIEKQEAINRV

-276 PNGTDVPDKDNPLS
+276 PNGTNAPDKDNPLS

-309 GQESKEGGKSGKDGD
+309 SQEGKEGGKSGKDGD
-324 QNQEG
+324 KGQEG
-329 MSSKEG
+329 MPGKEGGMSGKEGGEPGKEGGKSGKDGDKGQEGLPGKEGGMPGKEG

-346 EGMSSK
+346 EGM
-352 EGGEP
+352 
-357 GKDGDNGQEGM
+357 
-368 PGKDDGMSGKE
+368 
-379 GGIPGKD
+379 
-386 GDKDQEGIPGK
+386 
-397 EGGMPSEEGSEPGK
+397 
-411 DGDKDQEGI
+411 

-433 PGSDINDAGGAGGD
+433 PGGDSNDAGSAGGD
-447 TSNNRADAD
+447 TSNRADAD

-464 AGSDNDMESAR
+464 SGGDNDMESAR

-482 EWTRRRTGVT
+482 EWARRRTGVT

-523 NTSATSKIVGVIAKA
+523 NTGATSKIVGVIAKA
-538 CDTIVTGT
+538 CDTIVTGA

-555 GHLWKKEVRPYNKES
+555 GHLWKKEVRPYNKER
-570 KTDAHINLIYMFDNS
+570 KTDARINLIYMFDNS

-612 KVVLIPMRSGFSK
+612 KVVLIPMRSEFSK

-639 NKMSSAKMAISM
+639 NKMPSAKAAIST
-651 VAGSDDMESFGTACA
+651 VAGSDDNESFGTACA

-684 MGDRAWADKNSVDN
+684 MGDRSWADRKSVDN
-698 VCSII
+698 ICSII

-723 QLHTS
+723 QLHS
-728 RSTVHSALD
+728 PRSTVNSALD
-737 SIFDK
+737 PIFDK

-747 IPMGFE
+747 IPMGLE

>member
-13 ITPTQLKKIVKDT
+13 ITPTQLKKIIKDT
-26 KEFLSGHPRKSLDEL
+26 KEFLSGNPRKSLDEL
-41 AEDKRNVI
+41 AEDKRNII

-60 NLSKFYAEMLRL
+60 NLSKFYSEMLRL
-72 KRKAEAKIGILA
+72 KRKAETKIGILA

-112 MPFVLSLKSDEVAF
+112 MPFILSLKSDEVAF

-148 RTRKGELLPRAGN
+148 RTRKYELLPRAKN
-161 GTISYREPTADSIMK
+161 GTSHSEPTADSIMK
-176 WYRNHHMLINMAADY
+176 WYRDHHTLINMAADY

-202 VDEDFLTGGDK
+202 VDEDFLTGGNK
-213 ANPRFCYREE
+213 AMPRFCYREE

-230 KIYDEIEKQKAINRT
+230 KIYDEIEKQTAINRV

-252 KKKDISDGPTILED
+252 KKKDISDGPVILKD
-266 PHDGPTQPLP
+266 PHDGPTPPLP
-276 PNGTDVPDKDNPLS
+276 PNGTDTPDNDNPFS
-290 DIDNDKNGANGEGK
+290 DIDDDKNGTNGEGK

-309 GQESKEGGKSGKDGD
+309 GQGGQEGMPSKEGGMSGKED
-324 QNQEG
+324 
-329 MSSKEG
+329 SKS
-335 GEPGKDGDKGQ
+335 GKDGDKGQ
-346 EGMSSK
+346 EGI
-352 EGGEP
+352 
-357 GKDGDNGQEGM
+357 
-368 PGKDDGMSGKE
+368 SGKE
-379 GGIPGKD
+379 DGKSGKD
-386 GDKDQEGIPGK
+386 GDKGQEGISGK
-397 EGGMPSEEGSEPGK
+397 E
-411 DGDKDQEGI
+411 D
-420 PGKEGGEPGKEGE
+420 GEPGKEGE
-433 PGSDINDAGGAGGD
+433 PGGDSNDTDSAGGD
-447 TSNNRADAD
+447 TSNRADAD

-464 AGSDNDMESAR
+464 SGNDNDMESAR

-523 NTSATSKIVGVIAKA
+523 NTSSTSKITGVIAKA
-538 CDTIVTGT
+538 CDTIVNGT

-555 GHLWKKEVRPYNKES
+555 GHLWKKEVRPYNKEH
-570 KTDAHINLIYMFDNS
+570 KTDARINLIYMFDNS

-612 KVVLIPMRSGFSK
+612 KVVLIPMRSGFSE

-639 NKMSSAKMAISM
+639 NKMSSAKAAIST
-651 VAGSDDMESFGTACA
+651 VAGSDDNESFGTACA

-684 MGDRAWADKNSVDN
+684 MGDRAWADGKSVDN

-723 QLHTS
+723 QLHS
-728 RSTVHSALD
+728 PRSTVHSALD
-737 SIFDK
+737 TIFDK

-747 IPMGFE
+747 IPMGLE

>member
-1 MQNCCIKWEEVK
+1 MQNCCIKWEDVK

-26 KEFLSGHPRKSLDEL
+26 KEFLSGNPRKSLDEF
-41 AEDKRNVI
+41 AEDKRNII

-60 NLSKFYAEMLRL
+60 NLSKFYSEMLRL

-112 MPFVLSLKSDEVAF
+112 MPFILSLKSDEVAF

-140 ERMIAHIY
+140 ERMIDHIY
-148 RTRKGELLPRAGN
+148 RTRKRELLPIAKN
-161 GTISYREPTADSIMK
+161 GLPYNEPTADSIVK

-245 TEKKFKP
+245 TEKKFNP

-276 PNGTDVPDKDNPLS
+276 PNGTDVPDNDDPFS
-290 DIDNDKNGANGEGK
+290 DIDGDKNGANGEGK

-309 GQESKEGGKSGKDGD
+309 GQEGKEGGKSGKDGD
-324 QNQEG
+324 KGQEG
-329 MSSKEG
+329 MPGKEGGMSGKEG

-346 EGMSSK
+346 EGMSGKEGGEPGK

-357 GKDGDNGQEGM
+357 GKDGDKGQE
-368 PGKDDGMSGKE
+368 GMSGKE
-379 GGIPGKD
+379 GG
-386 GDKDQEGIPGK
+386 
-397 EGGMPSEEGSEPGK
+397 EPG
-411 DGDKDQEGI
+411 G
-420 PGKEGGEPGKEGE
+420 
-433 PGSDINDAGGAGGD
+433 DINDVGNAGGD
-447 TSNNRADAD
+447 TSNRADAD

-464 AGSDNDMESAR
+464 SGGDNDMESAR

-482 EWTRRRTGVT
+482 EWARRRTGVT
-492 DWNGG
+492 DWDGG

-523 NTSATSKIVGVIAKA
+523 NTSSTSKITGVIAKA

-555 GHLWKKEVRPYNKES
+555 GHLWKKEVRPYNKER

-612 KVVLIPMRSGFSK
+612 KVVLIPMRRRFNSG
-625 SDRANTDVIIVRNI
+625 DRANTDVIIVRNI
-639 NKMSSAKMAISM
+639 NKMPSAKAAISI
-651 VAGSDDMESFGTACA
+651 VAGSDDSESFGTACA

-684 MGDRAWADKNSVDN
+684 MGDRAWADRESVDN

-753 DIS
+753 DVSIT

>member
-1 MQNCCIKWEEVK
+1 MQNCCIKWEDVK
-13 ITPTQLKKIVKDT
+13 ITPTQLKKVVKDT
-26 KEFLSGHPRKSLDEL
+26 KEFLSGNPRKSLDEL
-41 AEDKRNVI
+41 AEDKRNII

-93 QPIDGCETAC
+93 QPIGGCETAC

-112 MPFVLSLKSDEVAF
+112 MPFILSLKSDEVAF

-140 ERMIAHIY
+140 ERMITHIY
-148 RTRKGELLPRAGN
+148 RTRKSELLPRATN
-161 GTISYREPTADSIMK
+161 GSISNREPTADSIVK
-176 WYRNHHMLINMAADY
+176 WYRDHHTLINMAADY

-213 ANPRFCYREE
+213 AMPRFCYREE

-230 KIYDEIEKQKAINRT
+230 KIYDEIEKQKAINRV

-252 KKKDISDGPTILED
+252 KKKDISDGPVIRED
-266 PHDGPTQPLP
+266 PHDGPTP
-276 PNGTDVPDKDNPLS
+276 PLS
-290 DIDNDKNGANGEGK
+290 DIDDDKNGANGEDK

-309 GQESKEGGKSGKDGD
+309 GQEGKEGSKSGKDGD
-324 QNQEG
+324 KGQEG
-329 MSSKEG
+329 IPGKEGGMSGKEGGEFGKDGDKGQEGLPGKEGGEPGKEGGESGKEGGISSKEG

-346 EGMSSK
+346 EGL
-352 EGGEP
+352 
-357 GKDGDNGQEGM
+357 
-368 PGKDDGMSGKE
+368 
-379 GGIPGKD
+379 
-386 GDKDQEGIPGK
+386 PGK
-397 EGGMPSEEGSEPGK
+397 EGSMS
-411 DGDKDQEGI
+411 
-420 PGKEGGEPGKEGE
+420 GKEGGEPGKEGE
-433 PGSDINDAGGAGGD
+433 PGGDSNDAGSVGGD
-447 TSNNRADAD
+447 TSNRADAD

-464 AGSDNDMESAR
+464 SGSDNDIESAR

-482 EWTRRRTGVT
+482 EWARRRTGVT

-507 SSQQIERV
+507 TSQQIERV

-523 NTSATSKIVGVIAKA
+523 NTSSTSKIVGAIAKA
-538 CDTIVTGT
+538 CDTIVTGA

-612 KVVLIPMRSGFSK
+612 KVVLIPMRIGFSK

-639 NKMSSAKMAISM
+639 NKMSSAKAAISA
-651 VAGSDDMESFGTACA
+651 VAGSDDMESFNTACA

-684 MGDRAWADKNSVDN
+684 MGDRAWADGKSVDN

-723 QLHTS
+723 QLHS
-728 RSTVHSALD
+728 PRSTVHSALD
-737 SIFDK
+737 PIFDK

-747 IPMGFE
+747 IPMGLE

>member
-1 MQNCCIKWEEVK
+1 MQNCCIKWEEAK

-112 MPFVLSLKSDEVAF
+112 MPFILSLKSDEVAF

-140 ERMIAHIY
+140 ERMITHIY
-148 RTRKGELLPRAGN
+148 RTRKSELLPRAGN

-276 PNGTDVPDKDNPLS
+276 PNGTNAPDKDNPLS

-309 GQESKEGGKSGKDGD
+309 GQES
-324 QNQEG
+324 

-346 EGMSSK
+346 EGMPSK
-352 EGGEP
+352 
-357 GKDGDNGQEGM
+357 D
-368 PGKDDGMSGKE
+368 
-379 GGIPGKD
+379 
-386 GDKDQEGIPGK
+386 
-397 EGGMPSEEGSEPGK
+397 
-411 DGDKDQEGI
+411 
-420 PGKEGGEPGKEGE
+420 GGEPGKEGE
-433 PGSDINDAGGAGGD
+433 PGGDINDAGSAGGD
-447 TSNNRADAD
+447 TSNRADAD

-464 AGSDNDMESAR
+464 SGSDNDMESAR

-612 KVVLIPMRSGFSK
+612 QAVLIPMRIGFSK

-684 MGDRAWADKNSVDN
+684 MGDRAWADRESVDN

-728 RSTVHSALD
+728 RREAHSGLD

>member
-26 KEFLSGHPRKSLDEL
+26 KEFLSGNPRKSLDEL
-41 AEDKRNVI
+41 AEDKRNII

-60 NLSKFYAEMLRL
+60 NLSKFYSEMLRL

-148 RTRKGELLPRAGN
+148 RTRKSELLPRAGN
-161 GTISYREPTADSIMK
+161 STISYSEPTADSIMK

-346 EGMSSK
+346 EGMPSK

-357 GKDGDNGQEGM
+357 GEEGDNGQEGM

-379 GGIPGKD
+379 G
-386 GDKDQEGIPGK
+386 
-397 EGGMPSEEGSEPGK
+397 EPG
-411 DGDKDQEGI
+411 G
-420 PGKEGGEPGKEGE
+420 
-433 PGSDINDAGGAGGD
+433 DINDAGSAGGD

-523 NTSATSKIVGVIAKA
+523 NTSATSKVVGVIAKA

-639 NKMSSAKMAISM
+639 NKMSSAKAAISM
-651 VAGSDDMESFGTACA
+651 VAGSDDNESFGTACA

-684 MGDRAWADKNSVDN
+684 MGDRAWMDKASVDN

-717 FVSVLT
+717 FISVLT

>member
-26 KEFLSGHPRKSLDEL
+26 KEFLSGNPRKSLDEL
-41 AEDKRNVI
+41 AEDKRNII

-60 NLSKFYAEMLRL
+60 NLSKFYSEMLRL
-72 KRKAEAKIGILA
+72 KRKAETKIGILA

-93 QPIDGCETAC
+93 QPIGGCETAC

-112 MPFVLSLKSDEVAF
+112 MPFILSLKSDEVAF

-148 RTRKGELLPRAGN
+148 RTRKRELLPRAKN
-161 GTISYREPTADSIMK
+161 GISYSEPTADSIMK
-176 WYRNHHMLINMAADY
+176 WYRDHHTLINMAADY

-213 ANPRFCYREE
+213 AMPRFCYREE

-230 KIYDEIEKQKAINRT
+230 KIYDEIEKQKTINRV

-252 KKKDISDGPTILED
+252 KKKDISDGPVILED
-266 PHDGPTQPLP
+266 PHDGPTPPLP
-276 PNGTDVPDKDNPLS
+276 PNGTDVPDNDDPSS
-290 DIDNDKNGANGEGK
+290 DIDGDKNSANGEGK

-309 GQESKEGGKSGKDGD
+309 GQES
-324 QNQEG
+324 QEG
-329 MSSKEG
+329 MSGKEG

-346 EGMSSK
+346 EGMSGK

-357 GKDGDNGQEGM
+357 GKDGDKGQEGMSGKDGDKGQEGM
-368 PGKDDGMSGKE
+368 PGKEGGMSGKE
-379 GGIPGKD
+379 GD
-386 GDKDQEGIPGK
+386 
-397 EGGMPSEEGSEPGK
+397 EPGK
-411 DGDKDQEGI
+411 DGGKSQEDMS
-420 PGKEGGEPGKEGE
+420 GKEGGEPGKEGE
-433 PGSDINDAGGAGGD
+433 PGSDSNDVGSAGGD
-447 TSNNRADAD
+447 TSNRADAD

-464 AGSDNDMESAR
+464 SGSDNDMESAR

-523 NTSATSKIVGVIAKA
+523 NTSATSKIAGVIAKA

-555 GHLWKKEVRPYNKES
+555 GHLWKKEVRPYNKEH
-570 KTDAHINLIYMFDNS
+570 KTDARINLIYMFDNS

-599 LTAVWREYEEVVE
+599 LTTVWKEYEEVVE
-612 KVVLIPMRSGFSK
+612 KVVIIPMRSGFSK

-639 NKMSSAKMAISM
+639 NKMPSAKAAISV
-651 VAGSDDMESFGTACA
+651 VAGSDDNESFGTACA

-684 MGDRAWADKNSVDN
+684 MGDRAWADGKSVDN

-723 QLHTS
+723 QLHSS

-747 IPMGFE
+747 IPLGFE

>member
-1 MQNCCIKWEEVK
+1 MQNCCIKWEEAK
-13 ITPTQLKKIVKDT
+13 ITPAQLKKIVKDT
-26 KEFLSGHPRKSLDEL
+26 KEFLSGNPRKSLDEL

-60 NLSKFYAEMLRL
+60 NLSKFYSEMLRL

-93 QPIDGCETAC
+93 QPIGGCETAC

-140 ERMIAHIY
+140 ERMITHIY
-148 RTRKGELLPRAGN
+148 RTRKRELLPRDKN
-161 GTISYREPTADSIMK
+161 GTSYSEPTADSIMK
-176 WYRNHHMLINMAADY
+176 WYRDHHMLINMAADY

-223 YGKIPFE
+223 YGKTPFE

-324 QNQEG
+324 KDHEG
-329 MSSKEG
+329 IPGKEG
-335 GEPGKDGDKGQ
+335 GMLSE
-346 EGMSSK
+346 
-352 EGGEP
+352 
-357 GKDGDNGQEGM
+357 
-368 PGKDDGMSGKE
+368 E

-411 DGDKDQEGI
+411 DGDKGHEGV
-420 PGKEGGEPGKEGE
+420 PSKEGGEPGKEGE
-433 PGSDINDAGGAGGD
+433 PGGDINDAGSAGGD

-639 NKMSSAKMAISM
+639 NKMSSAKAAISM
-651 VAGSDDMESFGTACA
+651 VAGSDDNESFGTACA

-684 MGDRAWADKNSVDN
+684 MGDRAWADKISVDN

-753 DIS
+753 DVS

>member
-335 GEPGKDGDKGQ
+335 GEPGK
-346 EGMSSK
+346 
-352 EGGEP
+352 
-357 GKDGDNGQEGM
+357 
-368 PGKDDGMSGKE
+368 
-379 GGIPGKD
+379 
-386 GDKDQEGIPGK
+386 
-397 EGGMPSEEGSEPGK
+397 
-411 DGDKDQEGI
+411 
-420 PGKEGGEPGKEGE
+420 EGE
-433 PGSDINDAGGAGGD
+433 PGGDINDAGGAGGD

-612 KVVLIPMRSGFSK
+612 KVVLIPMRGGFSK

-651 VAGSDDMESFGTACA
+651 VAGSDDIESFGTACA

-684 MGDRAWADKNSVDN
+684 MGDRAWADKDSVDN

-747 IPMGFE
+747 IPIGFE

>member
-1 MQNCCIKWEEVK
+1 MQNCCIKWEDVK
-13 ITPTQLKKIVKDT
+13 ITPIQLKKIVKDT
-26 KEFLSGHPRKSLDEL
+26 KEFLSGNPRKSLDEL
-41 AEDKRNVI
+41 AEDKRNII

-60 NLSKFYAEMLRL
+60 NLSKFYSEMLRL
-72 KRKAEAKIGILA
+72 KRKAESKIGILA

-112 MPFVLSLKSDEVAF
+112 MPFILSLKSDEVAF

-140 ERMIAHIY
+140 ERMITHIY
-148 RTRKGELLPRAGN
+148 RTRRGELLPRVEN
-161 GTISYREPTADSIMK
+161 DIRYREPTADSIMK
-176 WYRNHHMLINMAADY
+176 WYRDHHTLINMAADY

-213 ANPRFCYREE
+213 TNPRFCYREE

-230 KIYDEIEKQKAINRT
+230 KIYDEIEKQEAINRT

-276 PNGTDVPDKDNPLS
+276 PNGTDVPDNDDPFS
-290 DIDNDKNGANGEGK
+290 DIDDDKNGANGEGK

-309 GQESKEGGKSGKDGD
+309 GQEGQEGKEGGKSGKDGD
-324 QNQEG
+324 EGQEGMPGKEGGMSGKDGDEGQEG
-329 MSSKEG
+329 MSGKEG
-335 GEPGKDGDKGQ
+335 GEPGKDGDEGQ
-346 EGMSSK
+346 ESMS
-352 EGGEP
+352 
-357 GKDGDNGQEGM
+357 
-368 PGKDDGMSGKE
+368 
-379 GGIPGKD
+379 
-386 GDKDQEGIPGK
+386 
-397 EGGMPSEEGSEPGK
+397 
-411 DGDKDQEGI
+411 
-420 PGKEGGEPGKEGE
+420 GKEGGEPGKEGE
-433 PGSDINDAGGAGGD
+433 PSGDINDAGSAGGD

-464 AGSDNDMESAR
+464 SGSDNDMESAR

-523 NTSATSKIVGVIAKA
+523 NTSATSKITGVIAKA

-546 SKNGHWGAK
+546 SKNGHWGAR

-570 KTDAHINLIYMFDNS
+570 KTDARINLIYMFDNS

-612 KVVLIPMRSGFSK
+612 KVVIIPMRRGFSNR
-625 SDRANTDVIIVRNI
+625 DRANTDVIIVRNI
-639 NKMSSAKMAISM
+639 NKMSSAKMAIST
-651 VAGSDDMESFGTACA
+651 VAGTDDDESFGTACA

-684 MGDRAWADKNSVDN
+684 MGDRAWVDKKSVDN

-728 RSTVHSALD
+728 RRDVYSALD

-753 DIS
+753 DVS

>member
-1 MQNCCIKWEEVK
+1 MQNCCIKWEEAK

-93 QPIDGCETAC
+93 QPISGCETAC

-112 MPFVLSLKSDEVAF
+112 MPFILSLKSDEVAF

-148 RTRKGELLPRAGN
+148 RTRKSELLPRAGN
-161 GTISYREPTADSIMK
+161 VISYREPTADSIMK
-176 WYRNHHMLINMAADY
+176 WYRDHHMLINMAADY

-213 ANPRFCYREE
+213 ANPRFCYRKE

-309 GQESKEGGKSGKDGD
+309 GQEGMSGKEGGKSGKDGD

-329 MSSKEG
+329 MPSKEGGELGKDGDQNQESQEGIPGKEGGEPSKDGGKGQEGMPGKEG

-346 EGMSSK
+346 EGMS
-352 EGGEP
+352 
-357 GKDGDNGQEGM
+357 GKD
-368 PGKDDGMSGKE
+368 
-379 GGIPGKD
+379 
-386 GDKDQEGIPGK
+386 
-397 EGGMPSEEGSEPGK
+397 
-411 DGDKDQEGI
+411 
-420 PGKEGGEPGKEGE
+420 GGEPGKEGE
-433 PGSDINDAGGAGGD
+433 PGGDTNDAGSAGGD
-447 TSNNRADAD
+447 TGNRADAD

-570 KTDAHINLIYMFDNS
+570 KTDARINLIYMFDNS

-684 MGDRAWADKNSVDN
+684 MGDRAWADGKSVDN

-728 RSTVHSALD
+728 RREVYSALD

>member
-72 KRKAEAKIGILA
+72 RRKAEAKIGILA

-140 ERMIAHIY
+140 ERMITHIY
-148 RTRKGELLPRAGN
+148 RTRKSELLPRAGN
-161 GTISYREPTADSIMK
+161 GAISYREPTADSIMK

-223 YGKIPFE
+223 YGKTPFE

-276 PNGTDVPDKDNPLS
+276 PNGTDVPDKDDPLS

-309 GQESKEGGKSGKDGD
+309 GQESKEGGRSGKDGD
-324 QNQEG
+324 KGQEG
-329 MSSKEG
+329 MPSKEG
-335 GEPGKDGDKGQ
+335 GEPGKDG
-346 EGMSSK
+346 
-352 EGGEP
+352 EP
-357 GKDGDNGQEGM
+357 GG
-368 PGKDDGMSGKE
+368 
-379 GGIPGKD
+379 
-386 GDKDQEGIPGK
+386 
-397 EGGMPSEEGSEPGK
+397 
-411 DGDKDQEGI
+411 
-420 PGKEGGEPGKEGE
+420 
-433 PGSDINDAGGAGGD
+433 DINDAGGAGGD

-612 KVVLIPMRSGFSK
+612 KVVLIPMRIGFSK
-625 SDRANTDVIIVRNI
+625 SDHANTDVIIVRNI

-651 VAGSDDMESFGTACA
+651 VAGSDDLESFGTACA

-723 QLHTS
+723 QLHS
-728 RSTVHSALD
+728 PRSTVYSALD
-737 SIFDK
+737 SVFDK

-747 IPMGFE
+747 IPMGLE

>member
-1 MQNCCIKWEEVK
+1 MQNCCIKWEDVK
-13 ITPTQLKKIVKDT
+13 ITPIQLKKIVKDT
-26 KEFLSGHPRKSLDEL
+26 KEFLSGNPRKSLDEL
-41 AEDKRNVI
+41 AEDKRNII

-60 NLSKFYAEMLRL
+60 NLSKFYSEMLRL
-72 KRKAEAKIGILA
+72 KRKAESKIGILA
-84 TGLNTYICT
+84 TGLNTYVCT

-112 MPFVLSLKSDEVAF
+112 MPFILSLKSDEVAF

-140 ERMIAHIY
+140 ERMIVHIY
-148 RTRKGELLPRAGN
+148 RTRKRELLPIAKN
-161 GTISYREPTADSIMK
+161 GLPYNEPTADSIMK

-230 KIYDEIEKQKAINRT
+230 KIYDEIEKQKAIDRV
-245 TEKKFKP
+245 TEKKFEP
-252 KKKDISDGPTILED
+252 KKKDISDGPTILKD

-276 PNGTDVPDKDNPLS
+276 PNGTDVPDNDDPFS
-290 DIDNDKNGANGEGK
+290 DIDDDKNGANGEGK

-309 GQESKEGGKSGKDGD
+309 GQEGQEGKEGGKSGKDGD
-324 QNQEG
+324 KGQEG
-329 MSSKEG
+329 MSGKEG
-335 GEPGKDGDKGQ
+335 GMSDKEGDEPGKDGDKGQ

-357 GKDGDNGQEGM
+357 GKGGDKGQEGV
-368 PGKDDGMSGKE
+368 
-379 GGIPGKD
+379 
-386 GDKDQEGIPGK
+386 
-397 EGGMPSEEGSEPGK
+397 PS
-411 DGDKDQEGI
+411 
-420 PGKEGGEPGKEGE
+420 KEGGEPGG
-433 PGSDINDAGGAGGD
+433 DINDAGSAGSD

-492 DWNGG
+492 DWKGG

-570 KTDAHINLIYMFDNS
+570 KTDARINLIYMFDNS

-612 KVVLIPMRSGFSK
+612 KVVLIPMRRRFNSG
-625 SDRANTDVIIVRNI
+625 DRANTDVIIVRNI
-639 NKMSSAKMAISM
+639 NKMSSAKAAISV
-651 VAGSDDMESFGTACA
+651 VAGSDDSESFGTACA

-684 MGDRAWADKNSVDN
+684 MGDRAWADRESVNN

-703 SNYCKQSGFDIHDM
+703 GNYCEQSGFDIHDM

-728 RSTVHSALD
+728 RREAHSALD

-747 IPMGFE
+747 IPMGLE